1 MENSKS
7 LGTPMSSTCSL
18 DKDEEGKKVDEIK
31 YRGMIGSLLYLT
43 ASRPDIMFSV
53 CKCARFQSAPKESH
67 LTAHFS
73 FCPFEPS
80 FFLVMSRQGADCY
93 LSRLRGSDNQPP
105 LASVASYQGKLPV
118 DSDDSRSPKK
128 KFKIYFDSSLD
139 KKVDFWSASHEV
151 LFHSLKDKTLVHGR
165 VVDLDI
171 LSSLD
176 YHIKNLF
183 EFQGWANIFSVPMV
197 VYEPLIRLFY
207 ANLRSPKAGKLE
219 SLVLGKHIFIDCKKF
234 DSIFGIS
241 CFGIM
246 APLKNCWPF
255 DCDVSYDQAKR
266 EIAPDPS
273 KLIPS
278 HLGPKDLP
286 FESRVIAHIVATTLL
301 SRAGSHSTLTQCD
314 TLFVYCL
321 VFGVKVHLS
330 SFIITVMTDVIA
342 DPISLPFGIL
352 LTRIFEYQYMCL
364 GDFSPVF
371 IKQCYNSHAFQSM
384 AKLEK
389 LRPSTLTSVSTTKLT
404 AALENLDAMHAKL
417 DAMTITV
424 SHISDVMTKLTAMG
438 EQVDC
443 LKDLLLA
450 AHFKIDNVKDVS
462 KETGADV
469 AKIRLRLDQIVKESI
484 KIATKVQAGSKAIS
498 ISLSSRFEEMSIA
511 IVNTLTYF
519 LKTH

>member
-1 MENSKS
+1 
-7 LGTPMSSTCSL
+7 
-18 DKDEEGKKVDEIK
+18 
-31 YRGMIGSLLYLT
+31 
-43 ASRPDIMFSV
+43 
-53 CKCARFQSAPKESH
+53 
-67 LTAHFS
+67 
-73 FCPFEPS
+73 
-80 FFLVMSRQGADCY
+80 
-93 LSRLRGSDNQPP
+93 
-105 LASVASYQGKLPV
+105 
-118 DSDDSRSPKK
+118 
-128 KFKIYFDSSLD
+128 
-139 KKVDFWSASHEV
+139 
-151 LFHSLKDKTLVHGR
+151 
-165 VVDLDI
+165 
-171 LSSLD
+171 
-176 YHIKNLF
+176 
-183 EFQGWANIFSVPMV
+183 MV
-197 VYEPLIRLFY
+197 VYEPLIHLFY

-219 SLVLGKHIFIDCKKF
+219 SLVLGKHIFIDYKKF

-241 CFGIM
+241 CSGIM

-301 SRAGSHSTLTQCD
+301 SRAGSHSMLTQCD

-364 GDFSPVF
+364 GDFSPTDF
-371 IKQCYNSHAFQSM
+371 NESR

-389 LRPSTLTSVSTTKLT
+389 LRPSTSTSVSTTKLT